1 MIVTGSPGFVAAY
14 DAGPRLYR
22 RRVDRYEQTQAH
34 VATLAPK
41 IEGKQTD
48 GKIVAVAKSLTW
60 AGSPLFRCAHREQL
74 NG

>member
-1 MIVTGSPGFVAAY
+1 MPGLGVTGDGSTATG
-14 DAGPRLYR
+14 
-22 RRVDRYEQTQAH
+22 ETQAF
-34 VATLAPK
+34 VATLAPM